1 MKTKLILALTA
12 VGFILLLSFSTAA
25 AQNSAR
31 PLRQLARSGFFI
43 GAAVQTNLLSNEAIY
58 RDTFVR
64 EFNLLVPENGMRFSF
79 IHPQPDRYNFTQ
91 ADTLV
96 SFAEQHGMEVAG
108 RVGIWHQGL
117 PDWLQNGNFT
127 RDQLIAVMRDHITT
141 IMTRYKGRIKRWDI
155 VNEALWGNGLRA
167 TNNIWYRVIGPE
179 YIDLAFQF
187 AHAADPD
194 AILYI
199 NDYGT
204 EGMNAKS
211 DGMYNIV
218 KSMRERGIP
227 VHGVGMQ
234 MHVTVS
240 YYPNPEDVRRNIER
254 LGALGVEVQIT
265 EMDVR
270 INEGTGTTEERF
282 IKQAEIYQ
290 RMLEACLSQSAC
302 TGFVTWG
309 FTDKYTW
316 ITAWKGKQDWPLPLD
331 ANYQPKPAY
340 RALQQTMAAF
350 SQPIQPPV
358 MPTPITQPTQPSIVV
373 EYLPDPSAT
382 NRLRVNF
389 RLYNVQGLYGM
400 ETRCATPGGILQ
412 GLSRSDGEGF
422 NSGNSFFVDQ
432 GYNASRSEWVIAA
445 SRLMPA
451 APISGNALAYAITY
465 QLVGSGTP
473 SVNCAVRAVDRNGR
487 DLALPVVNGTLSGS
501 APAIVEPPVINP
513 PVLIELPEQFSTV
526 AGVVSYQNRHDN
538 SGITVELLSADYTPL
553 AQLTTTA
560 TGVYL
565 FTDVPSGSYILRA
578 SAPGHLGVLRDV
590 QIAGDGEIIDLDTDT
605 LVAGDTDNNGRIDL
619 LDASFIGANFNLQSP
634 PAPATVDLNFDN
646 QINISDL
653 VLVGTNFG
661 MIMPAMPQ

>member
-1 MKTKLILALTA
+1 MKTRLILTLITI
-12 VGFILLLSFSTAA
+12 GFLFLLSFSNTL
-25 AQNSAR
+25 AQNSLK
-31 PLRQLARSGFFI
+31 PLRQMVRPGFFI
-43 GAAVQTNLLSNEAIY
+43 GTAVQTNLLSNEAAY

-64 EFNLLVPENGMRFSF
+64 EFNMLVPENGMRFSF
-79 IHPQPDRYNFTQ
+79 VHPQPNQYNFTQ

-96 SFAEQHGMEVAG
+96 NFAEQHGMEVAG
-108 RVGIWHQGL
+108 RVGIWHLGL
-117 PDWLQNGNFT
+117 PDWIAKGSFT
-127 RDQLIAVMRDHITT
+127 RDQLIGIMRDHITT

-155 VNEALWGNGLRA
+155 VNEAIWGNSLRA
-167 TNNIWYRVIGPE
+167 TNNIWYSVIGPD

-187 AHAADPD
+187 AHQADPD

-211 DGMYNIV
+211 DGMYNVV

-227 VHGVGMQ
+227 VHGVGLQ
-234 MHVTVS
+234 MHVTTT

-270 INEGTGTTEERF
+270 TNDDTGTTQERF

-290 RMLEACLSQSAC
+290 DMLEACLSQAAC
-302 TGFVTWG
+302 TGFITWG

-316 ITAWKGKQDWPLPLD
+316 VTDWKGKQDWPLPLD

-340 RALQQTMAAF
+340 TALQQTMAAF
-350 SQPIQPPV
+350 SNPVNPPV
-358 MPTPITQPTQPSIVV
+358 SPTPIGQPTQPSIVV
-373 EYLPDPSAT
+373 EYLPDPAAT

-389 RLYNVQGLYGM
+389 RAYNVQGLYGI
-400 ETRCATPGGILQ
+400 ETRCATPAGILQ
-412 GLSRSDGEGF
+412 GISRADGDGF
-422 NSGNSFFVDQ
+422 NSSNSFYIDQ
-432 GYNASRSEWVIAA
+432 GFNASSGEWVIAA

-451 APISGNALAYAITY
+451 APISGNSLAYSLTY

-487 DLALPVVNGTLSGS
+487 DLGLPVVNGTLSGS
-501 APAIVEPPVINP
+501 TPSVVEPPVINP
-513 PVLIELPEQFSTV
+513 PVLIEMPEQFSTI
-526 AGVVSYQNRHDN
+526 AGVVSYQNRQDN
-538 SGITVELLSADYTPL
+538 SGISVELLSTDYTPL
-553 AQLTTTA
+553 AQVTTTA
-560 TGVYL
+560 TGVYQ
-565 FTDVPSGSYILRA
+565 FTDVPSGAYIVRA
-578 SAPGHLGVLRDV
+578 SAPGHLGVLRTV

-619 LDASFIGANFNLQSP
+619 LDASFIGANFNLQAP
-634 PAPATVDLNFDN
+634 PAPAMVDLNFDN
-646 QINISDL
+646 QINIGDL

-661 MIMPAMPQ
+661 MIMPAAPQ